1 MCVSE
6 RLLTCCG
13 VDSAATLCRLR
24 HRDAHLALETVSDQ
38 VSSSSPPSASPCCLL
53 EHTPQPERT
62 IIHRDRLV
70 MTPLLV
76 ASIFSSPVVQERGA
90 VKTRGCGGGVNWW
103 KSTLTRTI
111 IAKGGARGNLGVHT
125 QAGSGCWEVL
135 NPVGGAVSSLN
146 SQLVQLKLSIHG
158 KEKIN
163 DREECLLRVKA
174 AQFKLNLSVW
184 SSNKDRKKK
193 KKTGWSEKCRISDL
207 IICQTGNWRIYC
219 IQHITCKHVY
229 FYLNLWYFWYQI
241 TEVLFVWL
249 AFSFTKVI
257 NELLGTFYHEY
268 SYFKAGLETFLV
280 P

>member
-1 MCVSE
+1 MCEWVSE
-6 RLLTCCG
+6 WAALTCCG

-53 EHTPQPERT
+53 AHTPQPERT

-125 QAGSGCWEVL
+125 QAGSGCWELL

-146 SQLVQLKLSIHG
+146 SQLEQLKLSIYG
-158 KEKIN
+158 KEKSMTEGN
-163 DREECLLRVKA
+163 VCWEKKQQVKW
-174 AQFKLNLSVW
+174 NLSVW
-184 SSNKDRKKK
+184 SSSKERKRKK
-193 KKTGWSEKCRISDL
+193 KKTGWSEKCWISDL
-207 IICQTGNWRIYC
+207 IICQTGNWWIYC
-219 IQHITCKHVY
+219 IHVY
-229 FYLNLWYFWYQI
+229 YM
-241 TEVLFVWL
+241 
-249 AFSFTKVI
+249 
-257 NELLGTFYHEY
+257 
-268 SYFKAGLETFLV
+268 
-280 P
+280 

>member
-158 KEKIN
+158 KEKSMTERNVCSESKQPSFNWIY
-163 DREECLLRVKA
+163 
-174 AQFKLNLSVW
+174 QFDHQIKTG
-184 SSNKDRKKK
+184 KKK

-241 TEVLFVWL
+241 TEALFVWL

-257 NELLGTFYHEY
+257 N
-268 SYFKAGLETFLV
+268 
-280 P
+280 